1 MAASYVS
8 SFKKFMKTAEKEAA
22 PELKIGANPHM
33 VQEEGATDPIPN
45 DPALR
50 TQYDAL
56 QLKKNELLT
65 LQKQTV
71 MKQDELNKL
80 QTAYDAAASTKQ
92 QEEQQKAEAAK
103 AAAPVTTA

>member
-1 MAASYVS
+1 MAGYIS
-8 SFKKFMKTAEKEAA
+8 SFKKFMKSEENKTDEV
-22 PELKIGANPHM
+22 GANPQM

-45 DPALR
+45 DPALK
-50 TQYDAL
+50 TQYDSL
-56 QLKKNELLT
+56 QTKKNELLA

-80 QTAYDAAASTKQ
+80 QIAYDAAASTKQ

-103 AAAPVTTA
+103 AAAPTA